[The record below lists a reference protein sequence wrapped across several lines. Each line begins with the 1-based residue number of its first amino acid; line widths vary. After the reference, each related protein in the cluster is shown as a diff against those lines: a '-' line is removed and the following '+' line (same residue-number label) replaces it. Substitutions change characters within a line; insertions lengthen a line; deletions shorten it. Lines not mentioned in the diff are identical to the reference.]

1 MTTENKYAICMKNF
15 VIRKCFGCRTLKN
28 RNEMIKITLFE
39 GKLYINPNSKI
50 TGRSVYVCK
59 NETCI
64 KNFIKSKAIRHALKF
79 DNKQEI
85 ENIEKIILSN

>member
-1 MTTENKYAICMKNF
+1 MTTDNMYAICMKNLI
-15 VIRKCFGCRTLKN
+15 IRKCFGCKTLKN
-28 RNEMIKITLFE
+28 REEMVKITLSN

-64 KNFIKSKAIRHALKF
+64 KNFIKSKGIKRGLKF
-79 DNKQEI
+79 NDNKE
-85 ENIEKIILSN
+85 IEKIENALSC